1 MRKHHAKV
9 KAKHIGVYCAIVAIL
24 AGVLGVIVL
33 DDATA
38 LVAAL
43 IFAPVV
49 ICNRRI
55 YW

>member
-1 MRKHHAKV
+1 MRKQHAKV
-9 KAKHIGVYCAIVAIL
+9 KAKHIGMLCAIVAIL
-24 AGVLGVIVL
+24 AGVLGIIIL

-43 IFAPVV
+43 IFAPVS
-49 ICNRRI
+49 ICSKRI